1 MHKVKVL
8 KKSTKPVYCLTT
20 GSTSCL
26 VLKPRWFY
34 TNYRGVTEDSVF
46 VPESIWFGK
55 TEFHPEHQWL
65 LKATVL
71 DRGEPVQRDFAV
83 AVTKQTNGGQ

>member
-8 KKSTKPVYCLTT
+8 KEYET
-20 GSTSCL
+20 G
-26 VLKPRWFY
+26 VLFNNGLSFVFGVKTQMVY
-34 TNYRGVTEDSVF
+34 TNYRGVTEDRVF

-83 AVTKQTNGGQ
+83 ADFKAN